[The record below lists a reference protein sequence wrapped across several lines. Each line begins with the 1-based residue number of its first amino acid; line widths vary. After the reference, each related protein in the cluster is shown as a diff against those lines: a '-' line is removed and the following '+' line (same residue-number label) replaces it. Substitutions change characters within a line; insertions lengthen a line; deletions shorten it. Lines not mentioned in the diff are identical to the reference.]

1 MINIYSVMMYIL
13 INLFYYVLQWYF
25 VLLLALKTTD
35 QPIAS
40 VHNQLGHL
48 QTLLCVYLMVY
59 KDDTDKAYIIAISYY
74 IFDMMQM
81 ILLQYRRNLMQHII
95 FTLHHVGTIY
105 VMILDNDVFQAIVY
119 KLELSNIALVL
130 YYYLKD
136 ITWCKLYLQ
145 ILQFCWYSYFRI
157 FSVIPHFYEILL
169 LRDYEIYCLY
179 LFYMMGVYWSLI
191 LMYRIIVE

>member
-59 KDDTDKAYIIAISYY
+59 KDDIDKAYIIAISYY

-105 VMILDNDVFQAIVY
+105 VMIFDNDVFRAIVY

-145 ILQFCWYSYFRI
+145 ILQFR
-157 FSVIPHFYEILL
+157 
-169 LRDYEIYCLY
+169 
-179 LFYMMGVYWSLI
+179 
-191 LMYRIIVE
+191 